1 LSVGARGQVTAG
13 NVVARVTG
21 LLRVLAVGGAL
32 GATFLGNT
40 YQTANLVSNLLF
52 ELLAAGILSSVL
64 VPPFVSLLD
73 GARREDAERLAG
85 AVLGMALAVLGAVT
99 VVGLALRPW
108 IMRGLTLAVPDPAV
122 RAAEVRLGSFLL
134 WLFLPQV
141 LFYAIG
147 AVATALLNG
156 DRRFAA
162 AAFAPVA
169 NNVLVIATMIAFRVM
184 HGGGGGA
191 HGLALPLSQRL
202 VLAIG
207 TTSGVVAMAGVPLLA
222 LRRAGLR
229 LRPRWDPVAPA
240 LRGLLRDGGWAVAYL
255 ALSQLLV
262 GVTLVL
268 ANRVEG
274 GVVAY
279 QIAFTAFLLPFA
291 VLAHPVLTTVY
302 PGLAAHAHARRWP
315 AFAESLGAGARS
327 IAFLVLPASALLV
340 ALARPALRVVQ
351 LGDLDV
357 AGTQLVARV
366 LAAYALGLIGYAG
379 LQLLTRASYAAGDTR
394 TPALVNLG
402 VAGGGA
408 LLMVALYSAAAGT
421 QRVVALG
428 LAHSAAMVG
437 GAVVLGALVRR
448 RVGAAWPLSAT
459 LGRSLAGALMAG
471 VVARVV
477 SGLVPGTGRAG
488 ALLSLAAGG
497 VAGVGAYLLAS
508 WALRAPEL
516 AAARRPRL
524 AETPA

>member
-1 LSVGARGQVTAG
+1 MSARGQVTAG

-73 GARREDAERLAG
+73 GGRRDDAERLAG

-134 WLFLPQV
+134 WLFLPQI
-141 LFYAIG
+141 LFYAVG

-169 NNVLVIATMIAFRVM
+169 NNVVVIATMVAFRVM
-184 HGGGGGA
+184 HGSGP
-191 HGLALPLSQRL
+191 GLSLPLSQRL
-202 VLAIG
+202 VLAVG
-207 TTSGVVAMAGVPLLA
+207 TTAGVVAMAGVPLVA
-222 LRRAGLR
+222 LRRAGVR
-229 LRPRWDPVAPA
+229 LRPRWDPAAPA
-240 LRGLLRDGGWAVAYL
+240 LRGLLRAGGWAAAYL

-366 LAAYALGLIGYAG
+366 LAAYALGLVGYAG

-408 LLMVALYSAAAGT
+408 LLMVGLYGAASGT
-421 QRVVALG
+421 QRVVVLG
-428 LAHSAAMVG
+428 LAHSVAMVT
-437 GAVVLGALVRR
+437 GAAVLAALVRR

-459 LGRSLAGALMAG
+459 LGRSAAGAVVAG

-477 SGLVPGTGRAG
+477 ADLAPGSGRAG
-488 ALLSLAAGG
+488 AFLSLGAGG
-497 VAGVGAYLLAS
+497 LAGVAAYLLAS

-524 AETPA
+524 VETPA